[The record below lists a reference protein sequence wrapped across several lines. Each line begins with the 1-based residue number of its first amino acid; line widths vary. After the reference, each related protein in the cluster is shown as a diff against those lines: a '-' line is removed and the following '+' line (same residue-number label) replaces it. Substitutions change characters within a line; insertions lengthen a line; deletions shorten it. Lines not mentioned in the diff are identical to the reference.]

1 MIRYRLICDQ
11 KHEFDGWFPSSE
23 AFDSQAAKGLL
34 ACALCNSP
42 KVEKALMAPSVTGT
56 KKSKSAGPRPDA
68 TAAGPLPGAMAAS
81 LPPHVLA
88 MMQQLRD
95 YVRQNSE
102 NVGDRFAEE
111 ARKIHYE
118 ETDPRSIHGQA
129 TRDEARLLLEEG
141 IEVHPLPVL
150 PEDRN

>member
-1 MIRYRLICDQ
+1 MIRYRLICDRQ
-11 KHEFDGWFPSSE
+11 HEFDGWFPSSA
-23 AFDSQAAKGLL
+23 AFDKQAGAGLL
-34 ACALCNSP
+34 SCAVCGSP
-42 KVEKALMAPSVTGT
+42 KVEKALMAPNVVT
-56 KKSKSAGPRPDA
+56 SKPDVPARPA
-68 TAAGPLPGAMAAS
+68 PTAPMAAS
-81 LPPHVLA
+81 LPPEALA

-102 NVGDRFAEE
+102 FVGDRFAEE

-129 TRDEARLLLEEG
+129 TGEEARALLEEG
-141 IEVHPLPVL
+141 IEIHPLPVL